1 MRGLPDLLAQIVQLL
16 LQLRQALHLDLQLA
30 IDVLDLA
37 FHDLEDFQRRGDD
50 APIGSA
56 GPFGPRGPGGPAGPA
71 GPVRPRGIDAWT
83 RVAWP
88 DVTPGLRL
96 SFVP

>member
-37 FHDLEDFQRRGDD
+37 FHDLEDLQG
-50 APIGSA
+50 A
-56 GPFGPRGPGGPAGPA
+56 GR
-71 GPVRPRGIDAWT
+71 
-83 RVAWP
+83 
-88 DVTPGLRL
+88 
-96 SFVP
+96 